1 MDFGHP
7 ACRHRADMEGH
18 MKTIK
23 NLAAFAL
30 LTACCLGV
38 LCGCGSGQDPV
49 LSGAAIQHEE
59 EFGGVYI
66 ESTIEDFNALGFE
79 YGDSVRVAFSNGYV
93 LEDLPY
99 YNGYYTV
106 TGTPLLVAYPGYPF
120 IKAGINNGDDLWRI
134 AGLRETDTAE
144 ITLAE
149 AGKYRAIQEARDIHY
164 SDERSDFESDEVFAN
179 FRNVQVG
186 ALGEGVLYRSAS
198 PCDNQHNRAPFTDRL
213 MGEVGVACILDL
225 ADTEEKLQG
234 YLADP
239 AFNSPAFLALYDQGK
254 VLPAALNMNYTS
266 QEFQQRLADALAEMA
281 EQPGPYLVHCTEGK
295 DRTGYVC
302 MLLEA
307 LCGASYDELEADYM
321 LTYENYYGITKESDP
336 ERYNAIVESVFLP
349 MLQSLAGNTS
359 AGLRNADF
367 SVYAGQV
374 LLAGGMTREQID
386 GLKARLMP

>member
-1 MDFGHP
+1 MDFGHL
-7 ACRHRADMEGH
+7 AGRHRTGMEGR
-18 MKTIK
+18 MKTLKSLMI
-23 NLAAFAL
+23 FAL

-38 LCGCGSGQDPV
+38 LCGCGSGQGPV
-49 LSGAAIQHEE
+49 LADAAIQHEE

-120 IKAGINNGDDLWRI
+120 IKACINNGDDLWRI

-144 ITLAE
+144 ITLEE
-149 AGKYRAIQEARDIHY
+149 AGKYCTIQEARDIHY
-164 SDERSDFESDEVFAN
+164 TDERSDFDSDEVFAN
-179 FRNVQVG
+179 FRSVQVG

-198 PCDNQHNRAPFTDRL
+198 PCDNQHSRAPYADRL
-213 MGEVGVACILDL
+213 MGEAGVAFVLDL
-225 ADTEEKLQG
+225 ADNEEKLRG
-234 YLADP
+234 YLEDP
-239 AFNSPAFLALYDQGK
+239 GFSSPAFRTLWDRGK

-266 QEFQQRLADALAEMA
+266 QEFRQKLAEALAEMA

-321 LTYENYYGITKESDP
+321 LTYDNYYGITKESDP
-336 ERYNAIVESVFLP
+336 EKYDAIVESVFLP
-349 MLQSLAGNTS
+349 ILQSLAGNTS
-359 AGLRNADF
+359 AGLRNTDY

-374 LLAGGMTREQID
+374 LMAGGMTREQID

>member
-1 MDFGHP
+1 MDFGHL
-7 ACRHRADMEGH
+7 AGRHRTGMEGR
-18 MKTIK
+18 MKTLKSLMI
-23 NLAAFAL
+23 FAL

-38 LCGCGSGQDPV
+38 LCGCCSGQGPV
-49 LSGAAIQHEE
+49 LADAAIQHEE

-79 YGDSVRVAFSNGYV
+79 YGDSVRVTFSNGYV
-93 LEDLPY
+93 LDDLPY

-120 IKAGINNGDDLWRI
+120 IKACINNGDDLWTI

-144 ITLAE
+144 ITLE
-149 AGKYRAIQEARDIHY
+149 QAGKYRAIQEARDIHY
-164 SDERSDFESDEVFAN
+164 SDDRGDFDSDEVFAN
-179 FRNVQVG
+179 FRSVQAG
-186 ALGEGVLYRSAS
+186 ALEEGVLYRSAS
-198 PCDNQHNRAPFTDRL
+198 PCDNQHNRAPYTDRL
-213 MGEVGVACILDL
+213 MEEAGVAFVLDL
-225 ADTEEKLQG
+225 ADSQEKVRG

-239 AFNSPAFLALYDQGK
+239 AFSSPAFRALYDEGK
-254 VLPAALNMNYTS
+254 VFPAALNMNYTS
-266 QEFQQRLADALAEMA
+266 QEFRRKLAEALAEMA

-295 DRTGYVC
+295 GRTGYVC

-321 LTYENYYGITKESDP
+321 LTYDNYYGITKESDP
-336 ERYNAIVESVFLP
+336 EKYDAIVESVFLP
-349 MLQSLAGNTS
+349 MLQSLAGNTAS
-359 AGLRNADF
+359 GLRNADF